1 MLDCGG
7 LLMASLLQ
15 LRHVAEDD
23 REILFVEGEL
33 DIATGP
39 SLVEGA
45 NALLASSAPS
55 CLLDLEGVSF
65 VDSSGLQAILIVQK
79 RVEARGGSLAL
90 TGARDQ
96 VVRLLEI
103 SGVDQLV
110 ATGAVASAGSN
121 STAS

>member
-1 MLDCGG
+1 MLNCGG
-7 LLMASLLQ
+7 PLMSSLLH

-23 REILFVEGEL
+23 CEILFVEGEL

-45 NALLASSAPS
+45 NALLTRSAPS

-90 TGARDQ
+90 AGARDQ
-96 VVRLLEI
+96 VLRLLEI